1 MQYIQH
7 IRNTHSINRDSRL
20 SSNHVNDELISRDVS
35 SLDICPPIR
44 IVFLFN
50 DNIDEW
56 REMAEFDGLIGRNLS
71 AERNVDYPEVNLENR
86 WIKDRPE
93 QRTGLNLK
101 TGNLMNLCE
110 NVMLLFSNS
119 YDLFLSL
126 DVTRWIC
133 KGYIFYGKVIREVFT
148 YISTFCWKL
157 VRRSIK
163 RATNFH
169 AIFTRLV
176 ASRSGIT
183 LVLVLREWFTIRN
196 PEGVR
201 PVSFFSSFIPN
212 ALQDYNLE
220 LKRPL
225 NELFFAYF
233 RREKRTRE
241 KRRVS

>member
-7 IRNTHSINRDSRL
+7 IRNTHSTNRDSRL

-86 WIKDRPE
+86 WIKDRPD

-101 TGNLMNLCE
+101 TGWWIYVKMFD
-110 NVMLLFSNS
+110 LL

-133 KGYIFYGKVIREVFT
+133 RGYIFYGKVIREVFT

-176 ASRSGIT
+176 ASRSGIIAKS

-201 PVSFFSSFIPN
+201 PVSFFSFIPN
-212 ALQDYNLE
+212 SLQDYNLE

>member
-1 MQYIQH
+1 M
-7 IRNTHSINRDSRL
+7 
-20 SSNHVNDELISRDVS
+20 
-35 SLDICPPIR
+35 
-44 IVFLFN
+44 
-50 DNIDEW
+50 
-56 REMAEFDGLIGRNLS
+56 FD
-71 AERNVDYPEVNLENR
+71 
-86 WIKDRPE
+86 
-93 QRTGLNLK
+93 
-101 TGNLMNLCE
+101 
-110 NVMLLFSNS
+110 LL

-133 KGYIFYGKVIREVFT
+133 RGYIFYGKVIREVFT

-241 KRRVS
+241 KRRVSVRVIVALNNNAQLGIHKTHGSLMILHSRCGLSFKNFLKIHFRKRLRKSHRGWEHG